1 MADSASDA
9 RGVGRRLAQVAREG
23 GLVAVTQRFPSFAT
37 WRHFSFDLMR
47 QFFYIAAFW
56 VVVVVTIRLAVCFP
70 RSLLAR
76 VYFSEFGPAPI
87 RGETKSHYLLR
98 CVRFAGGWFI
108 QASILFVVGWIALG
122 WQASLADSLY
132 FLVLWAVI
140 IPVLGSVALLGSLWA
155 FARLLWI
162 RRFGGA
168 RSTQT
173 TQA

>member
-1 MADSASDA
+1 MAWSRLPSASSL
-9 RGVGRRLAQVAREG
+9 RYLG
-23 GLVAVTQRFPSFAT
+23 GTL
-37 WRHFSFDLMR
+37 SFDLMR

-87 RGETKSHYLLR
+87 RGETKSDYLLR
-98 CVRFAGGWFI
+98 CVRFGGGWFI
-108 QASILFVVGWIALG
+108 QALFLFVVGWIALG

-155 FARLLWI
+155 LARLLWI
-162 RRFGGA
+162 RRSGGA